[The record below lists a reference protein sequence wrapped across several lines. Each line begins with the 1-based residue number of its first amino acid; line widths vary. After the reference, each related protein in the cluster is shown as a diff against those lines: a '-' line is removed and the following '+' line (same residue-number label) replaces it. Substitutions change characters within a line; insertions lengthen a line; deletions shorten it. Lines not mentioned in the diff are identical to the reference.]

1 MTRNDAER
9 AIYISA
15 VRGQT
20 RNTSYPYKAV
30 IACKEGLAKAA
41 AFDHVCAYY
50 ANGKNSR
57 GDTVEAYRSKKT
69 FISAAFCMYDCD
81 NLPDNPLADDL
92 PPDEWKQPADA
103 DAAFPNVEHYRVY
116 SRNHMKEKDGKPAR
130 PKWHDYYPLRQ
141 AITSADRLEAFNQ
154 AVRAHF
160 PAYDRQALDAARF
173 VFGVEN
179 PVVKHI
185 PGDICLDEFMV
196 RKAEQKKQEQARA
209 QSAVQAPKFTG
220 AIPVGQR
227 NSTLSRFAATVL
239 KKYGNADGKAYSA
252 FIEKANQ
259 CEQPLDESELATIWR
274 SAEGNYTRH
283 TIKQPDY
290 IPPTEYA
297 AQGFET
303 SLEPSD
309 YTDVGQATVLADVYG
324 DKLKYSKATKW
335 LVYNGMVWQEDEI
348 KARKLAQD
356 LTEQQLNEAR
366 KRVRRA
372 QNDVNRAVEAQ
383 DDDQIKQAKQTLNR
397 EEAFRSYVLS
407 ERKTVKLSAAL
418 TETEPKLQIGVDA
431 LDADGYLLNT
441 PGGTID
447 LRTGSVRPHKPDDYC
462 TKITTVAPG
471 IVGAELWRD
480 FLNRL
485 TVGDGDL
492 ERYLQEVAGM
502 FSVGKVLREK
512 LIIAYG
518 EGGNGKSTFF
528 NLLARVMGD
537 YAGALSAET
546 LTVNCRKNKSPE
558 YAELRGKRIVIAA
571 ELEEGTRLDTSIVKK
586 LCSTDPILAEKK
598 YKDPFTFTPSHTVV
612 LYTNHLPKVGTT
624 DKGTWDRL
632 VTIPF
637 KANFRGMKGEIF
649 NYTDYLFDHAG
660 GAVLAWIVNGARL
673 FIANGYQIEMPACV
687 EGAIDKYRSNND
699 WLDNFLDEECEID
712 SRYTQKSG
720 ELYARYKAYCD
731 GMGDYRRSLADFKAA
746 LMAAGF
752 ETRKTCVGAYVYGL
766 RVKSDFAVVDEPT
779 PWDKSLA
786 AEGI

>member
-9 AIYISA
+9 AIYVSA

-30 IACKEGLAKAA
+30 IACKEDLAKAA
-41 AFDHVCAYY
+41 AFDHVCAHY

-57 GDTVEAYRSKKT
+57 GDMVEAYRSKKT
-69 FISAAFCMYDCD
+69 FQSASFCMYDCD
-81 NLPDNPLADDL
+81 NLPDNPLVDDL
-92 PPDEWKQPADA
+92 PPDQWKHPADA
-103 DAAFPNVEHYRVY
+103 DAVFPNVEHYRVY

-130 PKWHDYYPLRQ
+130 PKWHDYFPLRQ
-141 AITSADRLEAFNQ
+141 AITNAERLEAFNQ
-154 AVRAHF
+154 TVRAHF

-179 PVVKHI
+179 PIVEHI
-185 PGDICLDEFMV
+185 PGELCLDEYI
-196 RKAEQKKQEQARA
+196 AQKVEKQREQA
-209 QSAVQAPKFTG
+209 QAPKFAD

-227 NSTLSRFAATVL
+227 NNTLSRFAATVL
-239 KKYGNADGKAYSA
+239 KKYGNTDGKAYSA
-252 FIEKANQ
+252 FIERANQ
-259 CEQPLDESELATIWR
+259 CEQPLDDTELATIWR

-283 TIKQPDY
+283 TSKQPDY
-290 IPPTEYA
+290 VPPTEYA
-297 AQGFET
+297 THDFET

-309 YTDVGQATVLADVYG
+309 YTDIGQATVLAREYG
-324 DKLKYSKATKW
+324 DKVRYSAATKW

-348 KARKLAQD
+348 KARRLTQD
-356 LTEQQLNEAR
+356 LTERQLIEAR
-366 KRVRRA
+366 KRVRAA
-372 QNDVNRAVEAQ
+372 QDEVNKAVEAQ
-383 DDDQIKQAKQTLNR
+383 DDDQIKEAKQTLNR
-397 EEAFRSYVLS
+397 AEAFRSYVLS
-407 ERKTVKLSAAL
+407 ERKTVKVSAAL
-418 TETEPKLQIGVDA
+418 TETEPKLQIDVEA

-447 LRTGSVRPHKPDDYC
+447 LRTGSVLPHSPDDYC

-471 IVGAELWRD
+471 IADVELWHD

-485 TVGDGDL
+485 TVGDDDL

-558 YAELRGKRIVIAA
+558 YAELRGKRIIIAA

-598 YKDPFTFTPSHTVV
+598 YKAPFTFTPSHTVV

-637 KANFRGMKGEIF
+637 NANFRGMKGEIF
-649 NYTDYLFDHAG
+649 NYADYLFDHAG
-660 GAVLAWIVNGARL
+660 GAVLSWIVTGARR

-687 EGAIDKYRSNND
+687 KGAIDKYRSNND
-699 WLDNFLDEECEID
+699 WLDNFLDEECEINR
-712 SRYTQKSG
+712 SYTQKSG

-731 GMGDYRRSLADFKAA
+731 GTGDYRRSLADFKAA
-746 LMAAGF
+746 LTTAGF

-766 RVKSDFAVVDEPT
+766 RVKSEFTVADEPT
-779 PWDKSLA
+779 PWDRSLT